1 MYRQPSRPETCL
13 QVRFGLQVV
22 RMTLIVVVV
31 QLVLFT
37 GLHAG
42 PGTTPNLKRIVIGR
56 CYDYV
61 TLVRPTSRYDCA
73 EIWREFEAAVVSKAP
88 CSVRVRDYRR
98 MFQATPQALPCD
110 KLLFWSKT
118 RDLVHRYS
126 AATRQFWTLEDTLV
140 GFMFNDLVWCGQE
153 EKDRGFDFSSCPEWS
168 SCVDHPVYSLWKQA
182 SQNFAAAACGN
193 VTVVLNG
200 SIPNA
205 FNRKSMFGGVELDSL
220 NPRMVDHVNIK
231 VVANLEGPY
240 VTLMLL
246 QCMKNPRQRC
256 CQTCAS
262 SLLNRIGAPRPSCG
276 PGPRYSTMLCEPQ
289 HEQHWTT

>member
-61 TLVRPTSRYDCA
+61 TLVRPTS
-73 EIWREFEAAVVSKAP
+73 
-88 CSVRVRDYRR
+88 
-98 MFQATPQALPCD
+98 
-110 KLLFWSKT
+110 
-118 RDLVHRYS
+118 RYS

-240 VTLMLL
+240 VESCVQGSILELTKVLQKRGFRWTCTDSDVTLMLL